1 MDLNKYA
8 TETRNPN
15 TTNLDMMSAL
25 EIVEQMNKQDE
36 KVPKAINK
44 VLPEIAKVCEG
55 VAQTF
60 ENGGRL
66 IYIGAGT
73 SGRLGVLDASECPP
87 TFGVSPDMVVGL
99 IAGGDYA
106 LRKPVENAE
115 DNEQL
120 AIDDLKNINLN
131 SKDYLI
137 GIAASGRTP
146 YVISGINY
154 AKSLGCKT
162 AAVAC
167 NKNSEIGKA
176 ADIAIDVEI
185 GPEVVTGST
194 RLSSGSAQKMVL
206 NMITTA
212 SMVLIGK
219 AYKNLMVDVM
229 ISNEKLRNRA
239 VNIVKE
245 ATGIDGELAK
255 ATLEK
260 AGGSCKLAITSILT
274 STDIETTKKLL
285 EQAKGHVRKA
295 IELANEQ

>member
-8 TETRNPN
+8 TETRNPD
-15 TTNLDMMSAL
+15 TTDLDTMSAL
-25 EIVEQMNKQDE
+25 EIVEKMNKQDE

-60 ENGGRL
+60 ENSGRL

-176 ADIAIDVEI
+176 ADIAIDVEV

-212 SMVLIGK
+212 SMILIGK

-229 ISNEKLRNRA
+229 ISNEKLRKRA

-245 ATGIDGELAK
+245 ATCVDDETAK
-255 ATLEK
+255 VTLEK
-260 AGGSCKLAITSILT
+260 ADGSCKLAITSILT
-274 STDIETTKKLL
+274 STDIETSKKLI
-285 EQAKGHVRKA
+285 EQAKGHIRKA
-295 IELANEQ
+295 IELANNQ

>member
-15 TTNLDMMSAL
+15 TTDLDTMSAL

-36 KVPKAINK
+36 NVPKAINK
-44 VLPEIAKVCEG
+44 VLPEIAKVCEE
-55 VAQTF
+55 VAQAF
-60 ENGGRL
+60 ENDGRL
-66 IYIGAGT
+66 VYIGAGT

-120 AIDDLKNINLN
+120 AIDDLKKINLN

-162 AAVAC
+162 AAIAC
-167 NKNSEIGKA
+167 NKNSKIGEA
-176 ADIAIDVEI
+176 ADIAIEVEV

-206 NMITTA
+206 NMITTT
-212 SMVLIGK
+212 SMILIGK
-219 AYKNLMVDVM
+219 VYKNLMVDV
-229 ISNEKLRNRA
+229 ITSNEKLRNRA
-239 VNIVKE
+239 VNIVKQ
-245 ATGIDGELAK
+245 ATGVDDDLAK
-255 ATLEK
+255 QTLQK
-260 AGGSCKLAITSILT
+260 ADGNCKLAITSILT
-274 STDIETTKKLL
+274 DSDIDTARELL
-285 EQAKGHVRKA
+285 NEAKGHVRKA
-295 IELANEQ
+295 IELANQ